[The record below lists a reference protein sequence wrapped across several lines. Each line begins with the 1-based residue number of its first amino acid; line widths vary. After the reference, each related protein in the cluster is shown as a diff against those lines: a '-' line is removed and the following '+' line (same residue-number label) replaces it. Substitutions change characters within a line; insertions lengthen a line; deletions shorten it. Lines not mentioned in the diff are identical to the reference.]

1 MSNLDESLENVTV
14 DFKVLFEDSLKKIF
28 CEISNDYSI
37 EYEELLDKYIT
48 KSKKNVE
55 IKKKKKKVNE
65 VADAN
70 RCIANTAKYTRCT
83 KTKHPGIQ
91 FCGFHKNQ
99 QKYGVVKTE
108 KETLVVE
115 DIEYILHDN
124 KLFMKEKMQHL
135 HGDLG
140 NVDFSMLTL
149 ECDGIMEEDG
159 SLCIY

>member
-1 MSNLDESLENVTV
+1 MSNLDESLQNVTV
-14 DFKVLFEDSLKKIF
+14 DFKVLLEDTLKKIF
-28 CEISNDYSI
+28 SEISNDYNI

-83 KTKHPGIQ
+83 KSKHPGID

-99 QKYGVVKTE
+99 QKYGVVKPE
-108 KETLVVE
+108 KETLTVE
-115 DIEYILHDN
+115 DIEYIVHDN
-124 KLFMKEKMQHL
+124 KLFMKEKMQDL

-149 ECDGIMEEDG
+149 ECDGVMEEDG
-159 SLCIY
+159 SLSIY

>member
-1 MSNLDESLENVTV
+1 MSNLDESLQNVTV
-14 DFKVLFEDSLKKIF
+14 DFKLLLEDTLKKIF
-28 CEISNDYSI
+28 SEISNEYNI
-37 EYEELLDKYIT
+37 EYEELLNKYIT

-83 KTKHPGIQ
+83 KSKHPGID

-99 QKYGVVKTE
+99 QKYGVVKPE
-108 KETLVVE
+108 KETLTVE
-115 DIEYILHDN
+115 DIEYIVHDN
-124 KLFMKEKMQHL
+124 KLFMKEKMQDL

-140 NVDFSMLTL
+140 NVDFSILTL
-149 ECDGIMEEDG
+149 ECDGVMEEDG

>member
-1 MSNLDESLENVTV
+1 MSNLDESLQNVTV
-14 DFKVLFEDSLKKIF
+14 DFKLLLEDTLKKIF
-28 CEISNDYSI
+28 SEISNDYNI

-83 KTKHPGIQ
+83 KSKHPGID

-99 QKYGVVKTE
+99 QKYGVVKPE
-108 KETLVVE
+108 KETLTVE
-115 DIEYILHDN
+115 DIEYIVHDN
-124 KLFMKEKMQHL
+124 KLFMKEKMQDL
-135 HGDLG
+135 HGDLST
-140 NVDFSMLTL
+140 VDFSMLTL
-149 ECDGIMEEDG
+149 ECDGVMEEDG

>member
-1 MSNLDESLENVTV
+1 MSNLDESLQNVTV
-14 DFKVLFEDSLKKIF
+14 DFKLLLEDTLKKIF
-28 CEISNDYSI
+28 SEISNDYNI

-83 KTKHPGIQ
+83 KSKHPGID

-99 QKYGVVKTE
+99 QKYGVVKPE
-108 KETLVVE
+108 KETLTVE
-115 DIEYILHDN
+115 DIEYIVHDN
-124 KLFMKEKMQHL
+124 KLFMKEKMQDL

-140 NVDFSMLTL
+140 NVDFSILTL
-149 ECDGIMEEDG
+149 ECDGVMEEDG

>member
-1 MSNLDESLENVTV
+1 MSNLDESLQNVTV
-14 DFKVLFEDSLKKIF
+14 DFKLLLEDTLKKIF
-28 CEISNDYSI
+28 SEISNDYNI

-83 KTKHPGIQ
+83 KSKHPGID

-99 QKYGVVKTE
+99 QKYGVVKPE
-108 KETLVVE
+108 KETLTVE
-115 DIEYILHDN
+115 DIEYIVHDN
-124 KLFMKEKMQHL
+124 KLFMKEKMQDL

-149 ECDGIMEEDG
+149 ECDGVMEEDG

>member
-70 RCIANTAKYTRCT
+70 R
-83 KTKHPGIQ
+83 
-91 FCGFHKNQ
+91 
-99 QKYGVVKTE
+99 
-108 KETLVVE
+108 
-115 DIEYILHDN
+115 
-124 KLFMKEKMQHL
+124 
-135 HGDLG
+135 
-140 NVDFSMLTL
+140 
-149 ECDGIMEEDG
+149 
-159 SLCIY
+159 

>member
-115 DIEYILHDN
+115 DIEYIVHDN

>member
-1 MSNLDESLENVTV
+1 MSNLDESLQNVTV
-14 DFKVLFEDSLKKIF
+14 DFKLLLEDTLKKIF
-28 CEISNDYSI
+28 SEISNDYNI
-37 EYEELLDKYIT
+37 DYEELLDKYIT
-48 KSKKNVE
+48 KSNKNVE

-83 KTKHPGIQ
+83 KSKHPGID

-99 QKYGVVKTE
+99 QKYGVVKPE
-108 KETLVVE
+108 KETLTVE
-115 DIEYILHDN
+115 DIEYIVHDN
-124 KLFMKEKMQHL
+124 KLFMKEKMQDL

-149 ECDGIMEEDG
+149 ECDGVMEEDG
-159 SLCIY
+159 SLSIY

>member
-140 NVDFSMLTL
+140 NVDFSILTL

>member
-83 KTKHPGIQ
+83 KSKHSGIQ

-115 DIEYILHDN
+115 DIEYIVHDN

-135 HGDLG
+135 HGNLG
-140 NVDFSMLTL
+140 NIDFSGLTL
-149 ECDGIMEEDG
+149 ECDGVMEEDG

>member
-1 MSNLDESLENVTV
+1 MSNLDESLQNVTV
-14 DFKVLFEDSLKKIF
+14 DFKLLLEDSLKKIF
-28 CEISNDYSI
+28 SEISNDYNI

-83 KTKHPGIQ
+83 KSKHPGID

-99 QKYGVVKTE
+99 QKYGVVKPE
-108 KETLVVE
+108 KETLTIE
-115 DIEYILHDN
+115 DIEYIVHDN
-124 KLFMKEKMQHL
+124 KLFMKEKMQDL

-149 ECDGIMEEDG
+149 ECDGVMEEDG

>member
-115 DIEYILHDN
+115 DIEYIVHDN

-140 NVDFSMLTL
+140 NIDFSMLTL

>member
-1 MSNLDESLENVTV
+1 MSNLDESLQNVTV
-14 DFKVLFEDSLKKIF
+14 DFKLLLEDTLKKIF
-28 CEISNDYSI
+28 SEISNDYNI

-99 QKYGVVKTE
+99 QKYGLKFCF
-108 KETLVVE
+108 LP
-115 DIEYILHDN
+115 N
-124 KLFMKEKMQHL
+124 
-135 HGDLG
+135 
-140 NVDFSMLTL
+140 
-149 ECDGIMEEDG
+149 
-159 SLCIY
+159 

>member
-28 CEISNDYSI
+28 SEISNDYSI

-124 KLFMKEKMQHL
+124 KLF
-135 HGDLG
+135 
-140 NVDFSMLTL
+140 
-149 ECDGIMEEDG
+149 
-159 SLCIY
+159 

>member
-1 MSNLDESLENVTV
+1 MSKLDNSLENVSV
-14 DFKVLFEDSLKKIF
+14 DFKIIFEENLKNIF
-28 CEISNDYSI
+28 SEISNDYNI
-37 EYEELLDKYIT
+37 NYDELLNKYIT
-48 KSKKNVE
+48 KNQKNVE

-83 KTKHPGIQ
+83 KSKHPGID

-99 QKYGVVKTE
+99 QKYGVVKSE
-108 KETLVVE
+108 KETLTVE
-115 DIEYILHDN
+115 DIEYIVHDN

-135 HGDLG
+135 HGDISSI
-140 NVDFSMLTL
+140 DFSSLTL
-149 ECDGIMEEDG
+149 ECDGIMEDDG

>member
-159 SLCIY
+159 SLRIY

>member
-1 MSNLDESLENVTV
+1 MSNLDDSLKNVTV

-28 CEISNDYSI
+28 FEISNDYNI

-83 KTKHPGIQ
+83 KSKHPGIQ

-99 QKYGVVKTE
+99 QKYGVVKSE
-108 KETLVVE
+108 KESLFVE

-135 HGDLG
+135 HGDVS
-140 NVDFSMLTL
+140 NIDFSGLIL
-149 ECDGIMEEDG
+149 ECDGVMEEDG

>member
-14 DFKVLFEDSLKKIF
+14 DFKVLFEESLKKIF
-28 CEISNDYSI
+28 SEISNDYNI

-48 KSKKNVE
+48 KSNKNVE

-83 KTKHPGIQ
+83 KSKHPGID

-99 QKYGVVKTE
+99 QKYGVVKPE
-108 KETLVVE
+108 KETLTVE
-115 DIEYILHDN
+115 DIEYIVHDN
-124 KLFMKEKMQHL
+124 KLFMKEKMQDL
-135 HGDLG
+135 HGDLN

-149 ECDGIMEEDG
+149 ECDGVMEEDG
-159 SLCIY
+159 SLSIY

>member
-1 MSNLDESLENVTV
+1 MSNLDESLQNVTV
-14 DFKVLFEDSLKKIF
+14 DFKLLLEDTLKKIF
-28 CEISNDYSI
+28 SEISNDYNI
-37 EYEELLDKYIT
+37 EYEELLNKYIT

-83 KTKHPGIQ
+83 KSKHPGID

-99 QKYGVVKTE
+99 QKYGVVKPE
-108 KETLVVE
+108 KETLTVE
-115 DIEYILHDN
+115 DIEYIVHDN
-124 KLFMKEKMQHL
+124 KLFMKEKMQDL

-140 NVDFSMLTL
+140 NVDFSILTL
-149 ECDGIMEEDG
+149 ECDGVMEEDG

>member
-115 DIEYILHDN
+115 DIEYIVHDN
-124 KLFMKEKMQHL
+124 NLFMKEKMQHL

-140 NVDFSMLTL
+140 NIDFSMLTL

>member
-28 CEISNDYSI
+28 SEISNDYNI

-83 KTKHPGIQ
+83 KSKHPGID

-99 QKYGVVKTE
+99 QKYGVVKPE
-108 KETLVVE
+108 KETLTVE
-115 DIEYILHDN
+115 DIEYIVHDN

-149 ECDGIMEEDG
+149 ECDGVMEEDG

>member
-28 CEISNDYSI
+28 SEISNDYNI
-37 EYEELLDKYIT
+37 EYEELLNKYIT

-99 QKYGVVKTE
+99 QKYGVVKPE
-108 KETLVVE
+108 KETLTVE
-115 DIEYILHDN
+115 DIEYIVHDN
-124 KLFMKEKMQHL
+124 KLFMKEKMQDL

-140 NVDFSMLTL
+140 NVDFSILTL
-149 ECDGIMEEDG
+149 ECDGVMEEDG

>member
-1 MSNLDESLENVTV
+1 MSNLDESLQNVTV
-14 DFKVLFEDSLKKIF
+14 DFKLLLEDTLKKIF
-28 CEISNDYSI
+28 SEISNDYNI

-83 KTKHPGIQ
+83 KSKHPGID

-99 QKYGVVKTE
+99 QKYGVVKPE
-108 KETLVVE
+108 KETLIIE
-115 DIEYILHDN
+115 DIEYIVHDN

-149 ECDGIMEEDG
+149 ECDGVMEEDG

>member
-1 MSNLDESLENVTV
+1 MSNLDESLQNVTV
-14 DFKVLFEDSLKKIF
+14 DFKLLLEDTLKKIF
-28 CEISNDYSI
+28 SEISNDYNI

-83 KTKHPGIQ
+83 KSKHPGID

-99 QKYGVVKTE
+99 QKYGVVKPE
-108 KETLVVE
+108 KETLTVE
-115 DIEYILHDN
+115 DIEYIVHDN
-124 KLFMKEKMQHL
+124 KLFMKEKMQDL

-149 ECDGIMEEDG
+149 ECDGVMEEDG
-159 SLCIY
+159 SLSIY

>member
-28 CEISNDYSI
+28 SEISNDYNI
-37 EYEELLDKYIT
+37 DYEELLNKYIT

-83 KTKHPGIQ
+83 KSKHPGIQ

-108 KETLVVE
+108 KETLTVE
-115 DIEYILHDN
+115 DIEYIVHDN
-124 KLFMKEKMQHL
+124 KLFMKEKLQDL

-140 NVDFSMLTL
+140 NVDFSELTL
-149 ECDGIMEEDG
+149 ECDGVMEEDG

>member
-28 CEISNDYSI
+28 SEISNDYNI
-37 EYEELLDKYIT
+37 EYEELLNKYIT

-99 QKYGVVKTE
+99 QKYGVVKPE
-108 KETLVVE
+108 KETLIIE
-115 DIEYILHDN
+115 DIEYIVHDN
-124 KLFMKEKMQHL
+124 KLFMKEKMQDL

-140 NVDFSMLTL
+140 NVDFSILTL
-149 ECDGIMEEDG
+149 ECDGVMEEDG

>member
-28 CEISNDYSI
+28 SEISNDYNI
-37 EYEELLDKYIT
+37 DYEELLNKYIT

-83 KTKHPGIQ
+83 KSKHPGIQ

-115 DIEYILHDN
+115 DIEYIVHDN
-124 KLFMKEKMQHL
+124 KLFMKEKLQDL

-140 NVDFSMLTL
+140 NVDFSELTL
-149 ECDGIMEEDG
+149 ECDGVMEEDG

>member
-140 NVDFSMLTL
+140 NIDFSMLTL

>member
-83 KTKHPGIQ
+83 KTKHLGIQ

-135 HGDLG
+135 HGALG
-140 NVDFSMLTL
+140 NVDFSM
-149 ECDGIMEEDG
+149 
-159 SLCIY
+159 